1 MLSAVLSLHLFTYF
15 STANL
20 TCHVSVQVEQLQVF
34 LGAYMITFPHARV
47 ITIIPIF
54 IFLQIIELPAIVV
67 LGFWFVIQFFNGT
80 ASISTSSTGGGVA
93 WWAHIGGFVSGIII
107 FYIIRILF
115 VKTSRNLMHR

>member
-1 MLSAVLSLHLFTYF
+1 MPCIGASGAIAGV
-15 STANL
+15 
-20 TCHVSVQVEQLQVF
+20 

-54 IFLQIIELPAIVV
+54 IFLQIIELPAMVV